1 MINKFIG
8 RSLTLLIFAIVWFT
22 TSRTWEW
29 CHCVGEPLSVMPLLS
44 IFSVQ
49 CLIC

>member
-1 MINKFIG
+1 MINKFTG

-29 CHCVGEPLSVMPLLS
+29 CHCCQFSP
-44 IFSVQ
+44 FSV
-49 CLIC
+49 